1 MWIIFRYLLLRA
13 IIISKLTRTIQRA
26 YRFFNVKI
34 YKKNEKRFHPSK
46 KANYICHFINNL
58 NKMKKLA
65 FTSLLLFLAIIQL
78 SAQDDYLVNTEIS
91 SVEWIGRKVTGEHSG
106 VIKLKNG
113 SYTFEDGLITKGEFI
128 INMETIEVTDI
139 EDEESNGKLRGHLTS
154 PDFFNV
160 NKYPNGKLTVIKSEK
175 IGNSKLKLM
184 ATLQLKEISKDI
196 EFEVTMLQE
205 GDKMVAIGQVDIN
218 RTEFDIRYGSGS
230 FFDNLGDKAIKDNFT
245 VKFKVAAIK
254 K

>member
-1 MWIIFRYLLLRA
+1 
-13 IIISKLTRTIQRA
+13 
-26 YRFFNVKI
+26 
-34 YKKNEKRFHPSK
+34 
-46 KANYICHFINNL
+46 
-58 NKMKKLA
+58 
-65 FTSLLLFLAIIQL
+65 
-78 SAQDDYLVNTEIS
+78 
-91 SVEWIGRKVTGEHSG
+91 
-106 VIKLKNG
+106 
-113 SYTFEDGLITKGEFI
+113 
-128 INMETIEVTDI
+128 METIEVTDI

-175 IGNSKLKLM
+175 IGNNKLKLM

-230 FFDNLGDKAIKDNFT
+230 FFDNLGAKAIKDNFK